1 MKRLYIYILSSV
13 WCCSVWS
20 QTTAPDTTIIAS
32 QKLIRPSIYADYG
45 KLITRLVGYED
56 KLEGAFSLLFLER
69 YELIAE
75 IGTAT
80 LSPAE
85 SYTNGNY
92 SAEGTYYRFGGGY
105 LGTFKSNFA
114 IGLSAR
120 YGVSKF
126 SDQGFIEI
134 EGGSGID
141 NSYDRIIDRPDLEAR
156 WWELVVTSEKKLR
169 FNKDN
174 LSAWYNELF
183 AIGFNIRMRF
193 LVTYT
198 KESPID
204 VYSIPGYGKTIDKST
219 PAVNLFVKLYLF

>member
-1 MKRLYIYILSSV
+1 MKRLYIYILTSV
-13 WCCSVWS
+13 WSFSVWS
-20 QTTAPDTTIIAS
+20 QAAAPDTTVIES
-32 QKLIRPSIYADYG
+32 QKLIRPSVYLDYG
-45 KLITRLVGYED
+45 KVITKLAGFED
-56 KLEGAFSLLFLER
+56 KLEGAVSLLFLEQ
-69 YELIAE
+69 YEVIAE
-75 IGTAT
+75 VGTAT

-92 SAEGTYYRFGGGY
+92 SATGNYYRFGGGY
-105 LGTFKSNFA
+105 LGTFKSDFA
-114 IGLSAR
+114 IGLGAR
-120 YGVSKF
+120 YGVSQF
-126 SDQGFIEI
+126 SDEGFIEI

-141 NSYDRIIDRPDLEAR
+141 NSYDRKIDRPDLEAR

-219 PAVNLFVKLYLF
+219 PAVNLFVKVYLH